1 LRAAVHWLSQ
11 GLPLKCLKIVESV
24 PEKADRL
31 HSAFRSMEF
40 QTHPGVSAPQSNMR
54 YEAFISYSRN
64 DREYAHVV
72 ADALRESNGAAR
84 IFVDELELNPGESW
98 QQAIYD
104 ILDASARIITLIS
117 PDYLQSKVCKEEFNI
132 ALFRNRESDAN
143 ILFPIYL
150 KTTVLPTYMK
160 MVNYA
165 DCREADAEKLRRA
178 CAKIWQQ

>member
-1 LRAAVHWLSQ
+1 MRRRGYASRKQQGCSYLRGRAGA
-11 GLPLKCLKIVESV
+11 
-24 PEKADRL
+24 
-31 HSAFRSMEF
+31 
-40 QTHPGVSAPQSNMR
+40 QSWR
-54 YEAFISYSRN
+54 
-64 DREYAHVV
+64 V
-72 ADALRESNGAAR
+72 
-84 IFVDELELNPGESW
+84 W

-104 ILDASARIITLIS
+104 ILDASARIVALIS
-117 PDYLQSKVCKEEFNI
+117 PDHLQSKVCKEEFNI

-165 DCREADAEKLRRA
+165 DGREADAEKLRRA